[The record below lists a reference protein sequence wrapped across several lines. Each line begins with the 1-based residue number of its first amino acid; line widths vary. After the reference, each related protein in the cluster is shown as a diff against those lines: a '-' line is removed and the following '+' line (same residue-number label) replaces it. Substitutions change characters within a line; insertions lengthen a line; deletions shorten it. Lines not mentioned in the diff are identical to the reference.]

1 MMRYLVQPRDQL
13 FVKSYGFLSSAKNMA
28 KNIGKN
34 ISKNLSGKYSQKL
47 LDHAKQAATVA
58 FKTASKRTIQK
69 TAEATGDLIGNK
81 IIDTVAKSYH
91 GFKKN
96 HKSFKKFT
104 RKSSESVTNEN
115 DRKIPKERYVC
126 PKRRQEIIDD
136 MRLI

>member
-13 FVKSYGFLSSAKNMA
+13 FVKSYGFLSSAKNMG

-47 LDHAKQAATVA
+47 LDHAKQPATVA

-69 TAEATGDLIGNK
+69 TAGATGDLIGNK

-91 GFKKN
+91 GFKKKN
-96 HKSFKKFT
+96 TKVLKNSQEKVQRQLQMRIIKKYL
-104 RKSSESVTNEN
+104 KK
-115 DRKIPKERYVC
+115 DIYVQKKTKNC
-126 PKRRQEIIDD
+126 
-136 MRLI
+136 